1 MIDLI
6 FQWET
11 VGLEDQVWLISQAVI
26 AGILLAMP
34 FYLFSQSGKFRDVQ
48 SQRDFFRGLGI
59 FVLFNFVTQLL
70 WTIDRW
76 YISLNHSAGSFLFS
90 LEIPMWG
97 QPPLF
102 IALLF
107 VFFLW
112 SFVPVCWPVEKYVR
126 NSKRFPVTKI
136 NLIAAAL
143 LTTYVITVTFFMQ
156 PLAMGSDTWNLL
168 TIVMDVIGGF
178 GILGAIL
185 FALLIIG
192 FYVILGIKGS
202 GFVRKKSTFIWL
214 GFLLVFIGLGLTQMR
229 EGWFSL
235 ISPLTMI
242 LGFIFLASGYQMEI
256 K

>member
-1 MIDLI
+1 ML
-6 FQWET
+6 FQWDT
-11 VGLEDQVWLISQAVI
+11 VPLGDQVWLISQAII
-26 AGILLAMP
+26 AGILLVMP
-34 FYLFSQSGKFRDVQ
+34 IYLFLQSAKFKAVPSQHA
-48 SQRDFFRGLGI
+48 FFKGLGI

-76 YISLNHSAGSFLFS
+76 YVQINRSPQSFLFS

-102 IALLF
+102 IAIMF

-136 NLIAAAL
+136 NIIAAIL
-143 LTTYVITVTFFMQ
+143 LTGYVITVAFFMQ
-156 PLAMGSDTWNLL
+156 PLVMNSVTWNLL
-168 TIVMDVIGGF
+168 TIIMDIIGGL

-192 FYVILGIKGS
+192 FYVILGIQGS
-202 GFVRKKSTFIWL
+202 GIVKKKSTFIWL
-214 GFLLVFIGLGLTQMR
+214 GFILVFVGLGLTQMR
-229 EGWFSL
+229 GGWL
-235 ISPLTMI
+235 NLLSPITMI
-242 LGFIFLASGYQMEI
+242 LGFILLASGYQMEI